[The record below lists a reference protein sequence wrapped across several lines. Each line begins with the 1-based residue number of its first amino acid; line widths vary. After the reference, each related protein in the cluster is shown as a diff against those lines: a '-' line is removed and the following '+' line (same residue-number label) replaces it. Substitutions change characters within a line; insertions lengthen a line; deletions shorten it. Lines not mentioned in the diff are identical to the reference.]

1 MENYIFF
8 RDGDDQTSANDA
20 AMFPAASVMALQP
33 GDNTG
38 AELDIFL
45 EPRDCMQVHANGVDP
60 HNDKVVLTY
69 PITTPFDVLAE
80 KVIERVNAI
89 GPFTVVADMKEGMDE
104 NGVPLAGNSLGGD
117 SNTPAMTGIQDV
129 TAVAITSD
137 E

>member
-8 RDGDDQTSANDA
+8 RDGDNQTNANDA

-33 GDNTG
+33 GDTTG

-60 HNDKVVLTY
+60 HNDKVILTY

-89 GPFTVVADMKEGMDE
+89 GPFTVVADMQQGTLNA
-104 NGVPLAGNSLGGD
+104 NGVPLGGD
-117 SNTPAMTGIQDV
+117 ANTPAMTGILDV

>member
-89 GPFTVVADMKEGMDE
+89 GPFTVVADMKEGTLDA
-104 NGVPLAGNSLGGD
+104 NGVPLGGD
-117 SNTPAMTGIQDV
+117 ANTPAMAGIQDV

>member
-8 RDGDDQTSANDA
+8 RDGDNQTNANDA

-38 AELDIFL
+38 AEFDIFL
-45 EPRDCMQVHANGVDP
+45 EPRDCDVVFADGANE

-69 PITTPFDVLAE
+69 PITMPFDEMCE
-80 KVIERVNAI
+80 KVVERINAI
-89 GPFTVVADMKEGMDE
+89 GPFTVVADMQEG
-104 NGVPLAGNSLGGD
+104 SGD
-117 SNTPAMTGIQDV
+117 VNTPAITGIQDV
-129 TAVAITSD
+129 TAVAITSA

>member
-8 RDGDDQTSANDA
+8 RDGNDQTNANDA

-33 GDNTG
+33 GDNAG

-60 HNDKVVLTY
+60 HNDKVILTY
-69 PITTPFDVLAE
+69 PITMPFDEMCE
-80 KVIERVNAI
+80 KVVERVNAI
-89 GPFTVVADMKEGMDE
+89 GPFTVVADMKG
-104 NGVPLAGNSLGGD
+104 PFGGD
-117 SNTPAMTGIQDV
+117 ANTPAITGIQEV
-129 TAVAITSD
+129 TVVAITSD

>member
-8 RDGDDQTSANDA
+8 RDGDNQTNANDA

-60 HNDKVVLTY
+60 HNDKVILTY

-89 GPFTVVADMKEGMDE
+89 GPFTVVADMQQGTLNA
-104 NGVPLAGNSLGGD
+104 NGVPLGGD
-117 SNTPAMTGIQDV
+117 ANTPAMTGILDV

>member
-8 RDGDDQTSANDA
+8 RDGDNQTNANDA

-38 AELDIFL
+38 AELDIFI
-45 EPRDCMQVHANGVDP
+45 EPRDCAQVHANGVDP
-60 HNDKVVLTY
+60 HNDKVILTY

-89 GPFTVVADMKEGMDE
+89 GPFTVVADMQQGTLNA
-104 NGVPLAGNSLGGD
+104 NGVPLGGD
-117 SNTPAMTGIQDV
+117 ANTPAMTGILDV